1 MVGAHL
7 CHQTGL
13 PEEGRACSATGGRS
27 AGRMGDGKLLWVL
40 GHPGLASAGPATGA
54 AAVSPRHLPGPSAG
68 AGPVQVLTG
77 GNRALR
83 KRDRHG
89 QIGGSASGRPPT

>member
-27 AGRMGDGKLLWVL
+27 AGRMGDGKLLW
-40 GHPGLASAGPATGA
+40 GPW
-54 AAVSPRHLPGPSAG
+54 SPRPRLCRPSHRGSCRESSPPPGAISRGRPGAG
-68 AGPVQVLTG
+68 A
-77 GNRALR
+77 
-83 KRDRHG
+83 HG
-89 QIGGSASGRPPT
+89 R